1 VVAIDG
7 KTLRRTFDR
16 GRGLAALHPVSAWA
30 SSNDVTLRQLAVDA
44 KSNEITAIPQLL
56 DIQVRSP
63 CLLAAH
69 SAAGDP
75 TGRLPPACPSRA
87 AGKAVSVPLVRRRST
102 ARTPVGR
109 TVMQPC

>member
-1 VVAIDG
+1 VVAIDS

-30 SSNDVTLRQLAVDA
+30 SSNGMTLRQLAVDA
-44 KSNEITAIPQLL
+44 KSDEITAIPQLL

-63 CLLAAH
+63 YLPAAP
-69 SAAGDP
+69 STAGDP

-87 AGKAVSVPLVRRRST
+87 FAGAVSVPLVCRRSM
-102 ARTPVGR
+102 RTSLPL
-109 TVMQPC
+109 P